1 MEAIDNKRMTY
12 AEYLEFEKTSETKH
26 EYVNG
31 EVYAMAGGT
40 RAHARLAS
48 SFVILV
54 GPQLFN
60 RPCAAYSS
68 DLRVRIEATGRS
80 TYPDVTVV
88 CGAEITSTADED
100 CITNPTLLVE
110 VLSPSTEASDRGDKW
125 AHYQRLPSLREYVL
139 VSSDQKRVEVFSREN
154 DLGEWRY
161 VETRVGTLA
170 LQSIGAT
177 LDLDALYRE
186 PLFAASGG

>member
-1 MEAIDNKRMTY
+1 MQAIERKRMTY
-12 AEYLEFEKTSETKH
+12 AEYLELEKTSEVKH

-31 EVYAMAGGT
+31 EVHAMAGGT

-48 SFVILV
+48 AFVTLV
-54 GPQLFN
+54 GPQLLN

-68 DLRVRIEATGRS
+68 DLRVRIEATRRS
-80 TYPDVTVV
+80 TYPDVTIV
-88 CGAEITSTADED
+88 CGPEVASPHDED

-125 AHYQRLPSLREYVL
+125 AHYQYLPTLREYL
-139 VSSDQKRVEVFSREN
+139 LISSDQKRVEVFRRESDTN
-154 DLGEWRY
+154 EWRY
-161 VETRVGTLA
+161 AVTLA
-170 LQSIGAT
+170 GELTLHSIGVT

-186 PLFAASGG
+186 PLLSPPQG